1 MRVWEDDLEEELEIN
16 ILPLIDVIF
25 AILAFFILS
34 SLFLTQIEGFQV
46 NLPNAENA
54 RPRDQA
60 DFTVTIQPD
69 GTVALDQQAI
79 ELGSLRSAIQDSLQP
94 NQIAI
99 ITLKADKEVYHGDVI
114 AVMDELR
121 TIEGAKLGVAT
132 ERNSK

>member
-1 MRVWEDDLEEELEIN
+1 N

-69 GTVALDQQAI
+69 GAVALDQQAI
-79 ELGSLRSAIQDSLQP
+79 ELKNLRTAIQESLQP

-132 ERNSK
+132 ERSSN